1 MNQELDIERVSNGYV
16 ITEWDENDE
25 GEQIDRQTV
34 IEEPDT
40 ETGELEAMQN
50 LLWFI
55 MEVFG
60 VYYSKH
66 NKRNLVVEIQ
76 DNTEGA

>member
-1 MNQELDIERVSNGYV
+1 MNWAIDIEKVSNGYV
-16 ITEWDENDE
+16 VTEWTENEE
-25 GEQIDRQTV
+25 GKPVMEPQTV
-34 IEEPDT
+34 FEEPDT

-55 MEVFG
+55 KETFG
-60 VYYSKH
+60 VMHSKH

-76 DNTEGA
+76 ENEDA

>member
-1 MNQELDIERVSNGYV
+1 MNQELDIEKVSNGYIV
-16 ITEWDENDE
+16 TEWDENEE

-50 LLWFI
+50 LLWFVC
-55 MEVFG
+55 ETFG

-66 NKRNLVVEIQ
+66 NKRNLVIEIQ
-76 DNTEGA
+76 DNTEGS

>member
-1 MNQELDIERVSNGYV
+1 MNQELDIERLSNGYV
-16 ITEWDENDE
+16 ITEWVENDE
-25 GEQIDRQTV
+25 GKQIDRQTV

-50 LLWFI
+50 LLWFVR
-55 MEVFG
+55 EAFG

-66 NKRNLVVEIQ
+66 NKRNLVIEIK
-76 DNTEGA
+76 DNKEGA

>member
-1 MNQELDIERVSNGYV
+1 MNQELDIEKVSNGYIV
-16 ITEWDENDE
+16 TEWDENEE

-50 LLWFI
+50 LLWF
-55 MEVFG
+55 VKDALGCYF
-60 VYYSKH
+60 SKH

-76 DNTEGA
+76 ENDVA